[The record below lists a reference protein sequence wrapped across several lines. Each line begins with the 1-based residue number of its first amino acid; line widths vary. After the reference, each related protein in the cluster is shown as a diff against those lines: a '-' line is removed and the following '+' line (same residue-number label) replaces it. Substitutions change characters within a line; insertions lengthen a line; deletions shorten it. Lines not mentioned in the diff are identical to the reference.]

1 MVYQHAR
8 QNGIQRGITI
18 VSELDFKEQERYE
31 LSSIGYLVA
40 IKGEA
45 FYLDEFRTKEDA
57 EKFIKSCQAID
68 KLYKYKHEYEIRLRS
83 EN

>member
-1 MVYQHAR
+1 M
-8 QNGIQRGITI
+8 
-18 VSELDFKEQERYE
+18 SELDYKAQERYE
-31 LSSIGYLVA
+31 LSSIRYLVS

-45 FYLDEFRTKEDA
+45 FHLDEFRTRADA

>member
-1 MVYQHAR
+1 MAYY
-8 QNGIQRGITI
+8 N
-18 VSELDFKEQERYE
+18 EQEQYE
-31 LSSIGYLVA
+31 LLSIRYLVA

-45 FYLDEFRTKEDA
+45 FHLDEFRTKKDA

-68 KLYKYKHEYEIRLRS
+68 KLYKYTHEYEIRLRS

>member
-1 MVYQHAR
+1 MGEVDY
-8 QNGIQRGITI
+8 
-18 VSELDFKEQERYE
+18 KEQERNE
-31 LSSIGYLVA
+31 LSSIKYLVA

-45 FYLDEFRTKEDA
+45 FYLDEFRTKADA
-57 EKFIKSCQAID
+57 EKFIKSCQAIE